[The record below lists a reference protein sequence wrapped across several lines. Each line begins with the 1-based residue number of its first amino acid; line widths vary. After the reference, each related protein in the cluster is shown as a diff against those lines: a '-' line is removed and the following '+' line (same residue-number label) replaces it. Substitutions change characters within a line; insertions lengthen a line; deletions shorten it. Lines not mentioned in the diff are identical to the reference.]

1 MTKSKAADPAK
12 GYRDRQGETLFIDAR
27 NLGTMISRTTKELT
41 AEDIATIADTY
52 HAWRSTP
59 EELAA
64 RIARGDSKLEKYE
77 DRAGFCKVATL
88 QDIKDNDYVLTPGR
102 YVGAAEQEEDGVAFE
117 TKMRELSKT
126 LFEQMKQAEELDRA
140 IRQNLE
146 ALGYGE

>member
-1 MTKSKAADPAK
+1 M
-12 GYRDRQGETLFIDAR
+12 R
-27 NLGTMISRTTKELT
+27 
-41 AEDIATIADTY
+41 
-52 HAWRSTP
+52 RSTP